1 MPHPSL
7 ADLGPRIGPLS
18 ALHIAHAFR
27 RMLIHP
33 AAACDDHAIRLL
45 TGQPH
50 PFGNFAM
57 LLPGATAASARTAVT
72 PLLTTPAPAAVL
84 SIGALAPDAE
94 SVVTAAGFERHGGM
108 PAMAVDIDTLTPAP
122 LPPDCT
128 FHRVTDASQRDAW
141 CDVFAQGFEIPAPVA
156 AAFAGAFATDPRPD
170 AEMHHCWVLRDG
182 APVATSILFLHDGL
196 AGIYAVATLPD
207 HRGKGL
213 GAHVTAHPLRI
224 ARTLGYRVGVLQATE
239 AGHPVYL
246 RLGFQ
251 DFDDV
256 PMWLR
261 MPA

>member
-7 ADLGPRIGPLS
+7 ADLGARIGPLS

-33 AAACDDHAIRLL
+33 AAAFDAHSLRLL

-50 PFGNFAM
+50 PFGNFTM
-57 LLPGATAASARTAVT
+57 LLPGASAASTRTALA
-72 PLLTTPAPAAVL
+72 PLLPTTAPAAVL

-108 PAMAVDIDTLTPAP
+108 PAMAVDIDALAPAP
-122 LPPDCT
+122 LPTGYSLHRLTSPD
-128 FHRVTDASQRDAW
+128 QRDAW
-141 CDVFAQGFEIPAPVA
+141 CNVFAQGFEIPAPVA
-156 AAFAGAFATDPRPD
+156 AAFAGRFATDPRPD
-170 AEMHHCWVLRDG
+170 AEMHHYWVLREG
-182 APVATSILFLHDGL
+182 APVATSILFLHEGV
-196 AGIYAVATLPD
+196 AGIYAVSTIPD
-207 HRGKGL
+207 QRGKGL
-213 GAHVTAHPLRI
+213 GAHVTAQPLRI

-246 RLGFQ
+246 RLGFK

-256 PMWLR
+256 PMWIR